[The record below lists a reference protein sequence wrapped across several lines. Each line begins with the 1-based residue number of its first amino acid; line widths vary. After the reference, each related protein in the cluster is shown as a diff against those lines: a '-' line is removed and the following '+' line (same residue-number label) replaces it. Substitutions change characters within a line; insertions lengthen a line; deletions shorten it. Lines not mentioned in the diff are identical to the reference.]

1 MATTTLPNETIRKM
15 DYPAHNWRFDM
26 VVAIATMTFVF
37 GFYLD
42 GWAHSHGRVDTSFF
56 TVWHAALYGAFGI
69 VGAILVGTH
78 VYNVTRGYTWAKA
91 LPRGYSWGLIGVM
104 LFAIGGVADM
114 VWHQLF
120 GIEVGIEALY
130 SPSHLTLAISAF
142 LFASAPFC
150 AGWIRSK
157 RISGWREF
165 LPILLSAIAILSAI
179 TFFTSVAFWGSSDMR
194 ELVGARPS
202 HSYFESR
209 VGITSVLISTTVY
222 VGLVLLMLRRW
233 KLPFGAIA
241 VLFAVN
247 DLLMVWLAVGSN
259 TEYLWVGA
267 FALSGL
273 IVDALIWW
281 LKPSAENPNAVR
293 VIAAVLPFVTTLLS
307 LGAVHWIGQADNG
320 FGLWWDIHMWLG
332 VPVLAALAGLLLS
345 FVAFPPAIPTSAQD

>member
-1 MATTTLPNETIRKM
+1 
-15 DYPAHNWRFDM
+15 
-26 VVAIATMTFVF
+26 
-37 GFYLD
+37 
-42 GWAHSHGRVDTSFF
+42 
-56 TVWHAALYGAFGI
+56 
-69 VGAILVGTH
+69 
-78 VYNVTRGYTWAKA
+78 
-91 LPRGYSWGLIGVM
+91 
-104 LFAIGGVADM
+104 
-114 VWHQLF
+114 
-120 GIEVGIEALY
+120 
-130 SPSHLTLAISAF
+130 
-142 LFASAPFC
+142 
-150 AGWIRSK
+150 
-157 RISGWREF
+157 
-165 LPILLSAIAILSAI
+165 
-179 TFFTSVAFWGSSDMR
+179 MR